1 MKDLN
6 KYGTALKFTAQYN

>member
-6 KYGTALKFTAQYN
+6 KYGTALKVTAQYN